1 MNLQEEVN
9 KLEAELKQAI
19 KEKEWDIPK
28 EAPILF
34 FDPELSYELTGY
46 KPINK
51 TKGLDF
57 DPSWFTE
64 ARETY
69 EKTGK
74 YCAYLPGSKKF
85 REFWK
90 EQYKRC
96 KYGMTVNGYTIT
108 GFHYFFLNYY
118 TLPLVTKVQEA
129 GKGRPEGFPSFTVAQ
144 YIWFH
149 YLALCC
155 KLLKNA
161 ALMKARGIGF
171 SEINAAMAAAE
182 FTTIRESNTVI
193 TCHDEGKLRKTLK
206 KAWHALAFLDKNTQG
221 GMSKNK
227 QIKNT
232 DLEKTSGAYIM
243 DHGTKIP
250 TGWQST
256 ILGIVADDPQKIR
269 GDRADF
275 LLYDEAGCHAPGTKI
290 LMANGQI
297 KNVEDIVINDL
308 LMGDDGTPRKVIEL
322 HHGQQPMYKI
332 TLENGDTQIVNE
344 NHILY
349 GKRYIYHKKKYT
361 DFEIKVKDFWNMI
374 KNSPRKQ
381 DGYKIVKSNKVSFKE
396 QEVPLDPY
404 LFGFWLGDGNS
415 DSPRFTSEDPEILE
429 YLSQFALQN
438 NMKISIS
445 NCNNTKNCKHIYLGK
460 GDNKEN
466 IILKALQTLNVINN
480 KHIPDCYLYNSKE
493 VLLQLLAGFIDADGT
508 YNKTKHCVEFTQS
521 EAHTKLMKQ
530 LAFIC
535 RTLGMRIS
543 VDQRISKNRQLGEKC
558 IKGGVIQ
565 HRIRINYGHEQIPTK
580 IKRKQSKDRIDGYKS
595 IKDRNG
601 YTFKLEPYKEC
612 GEYYGFSLDGNQ
624 LFLLEDFTICH
635 NSWPGLETA
644 VTQGEALVEIGGV
657 RFGVMVFGGT
667 GGDKGTNLEGLRKIY
682 YNPLEYNVLP
692 YRHNYTEGGE
702 IVETGFFIPA
712 YQQMYE
718 YLDSRG
724 WCDPEKTKPIL
735 QNKRNAKLNNPKA
748 YLEHCSEYC
757 WTAEEAFAQEGQNK
771 FNKAL
776 IAEQLTRIRAL
787 KIGPRPQAGRLMP
800 VYKNDKCKFKEIENF
815 RWIPD
820 QLSKLQI
827 LEHPIWSDLYREQQN
842 KERQKAESSGKNYE
856 EDTQVYET
864 MQDLYIAGIDGIDIG
879 QAQTSKDTKDPSDFC
894 IVIKKRAFGMQEPII
909 VAMYKDRPQDI
920 NTAYKIAMCICKYY
934 NAKINVE
941 ATRVGLLNWAK
952 KEGLLSYFMRR
963 PRATLADIRSGN
975 TKSYGTPATGAIIEM
990 QTDLVATY
998 VEDYSHNI
1006 WFEEILDELQKY
1018 NPENKRKFDIV
1029 ASLGMVEL
1037 ADQELSAR
1045 VPIKVEKNTD
1055 DKFQD
1060 FGYWRDSKGYLHKGI
1075 IPKKE
1080 KQEIKYAEFREDREA
1095 YDPFAIETSDT
1106 RYHSLFVQEGLYRT
1120 NTYQRPRPY
1129 RV

>member
-9 KLEAELKQAI
+9 KLEAKLKQAI

-182 FTTIRESNTVI
+182 FTIIRESNTVI

-232 DLEKTSGAYIM
+232 DLEKTSGAYRM

-275 LLYDEAGCHAPGTKI
+275 LLYDEAG
-290 LMANGQI
+290 
-297 KNVEDIVINDL
+297 
-308 LMGDDGTPRKVIEL
+308 
-322 HHGQQPMYKI
+322 
-332 TLENGDTQIVNE
+332 
-344 NHILY
+344 
-349 GKRYIYHKKKYT
+349 
-361 DFEIKVKDFWNMI
+361 
-374 KNSPRKQ
+374 
-381 DGYKIVKSNKVSFKE
+381 
-396 QEVPLDPY
+396 
-404 LFGFWLGDGNS
+404 
-415 DSPRFTSEDPEILE
+415 
-429 YLSQFALQN
+429 
-438 NMKISIS
+438 
-445 NCNNTKNCKHIYLGK
+445 
-460 GDNKEN
+460 
-466 IILKALQTLNVINN
+466 
-480 KHIPDCYLYNSKE
+480 
-493 VLLQLLAGFIDADGT
+493 
-508 YNKTKHCVEFTQS
+508 
-521 EAHTKLMKQ
+521 
-530 LAFIC
+530 
-535 RTLGMRIS
+535 
-543 VDQRISKNRQLGEKC
+543 
-558 IKGGVIQ
+558 
-565 HRIRINYGHEQIPTK
+565 
-580 IKRKQSKDRIDGYKS
+580 
-595 IKDRNG
+595 
-601 YTFKLEPYKEC
+601 
-612 GEYYGFSLDGNQ
+612 
-624 LFLLEDFTICH
+624 
-635 NSWPGLETA
+635 SWPGLETA

-692 YRHNYTEGGE
+692 YRHNYTEGEE

-856 EDTQVYET
+856 EDTQVYEI

-952 KEGLLSYFMRR
+952 KEGLLGYFMRR

-998 VEDYSHNI
+998 IEDYSHNI

-1029 ASLGMVEL
+1029 AALGMLEL

-1045 VPIKVEKNTD
+1045 VPVKVEKDTD

>member
-19 KEKEWDIPK
+19 KEKEWDVPK

-57 DPSWFTE
+57 DPNWFTE

-256 ILGIVADDPQKIR
+256 ILGIVADDPQEIR

-275 LLYDEAGCHAPGTKI
+275 LLYDEAG
-290 LMANGQI
+290 
-297 KNVEDIVINDL
+297 
-308 LMGDDGTPRKVIEL
+308 
-322 HHGQQPMYKI
+322 
-332 TLENGDTQIVNE
+332 
-344 NHILY
+344 
-349 GKRYIYHKKKYT
+349 
-361 DFEIKVKDFWNMI
+361 
-374 KNSPRKQ
+374 
-381 DGYKIVKSNKVSFKE
+381 
-396 QEVPLDPY
+396 
-404 LFGFWLGDGNS
+404 
-415 DSPRFTSEDPEILE
+415 
-429 YLSQFALQN
+429 
-438 NMKISIS
+438 
-445 NCNNTKNCKHIYLGK
+445 
-460 GDNKEN
+460 
-466 IILKALQTLNVINN
+466 
-480 KHIPDCYLYNSKE
+480 
-493 VLLQLLAGFIDADGT
+493 
-508 YNKTKHCVEFTQS
+508 
-521 EAHTKLMKQ
+521 
-530 LAFIC
+530 
-535 RTLGMRIS
+535 
-543 VDQRISKNRQLGEKC
+543 
-558 IKGGVIQ
+558 
-565 HRIRINYGHEQIPTK
+565 
-580 IKRKQSKDRIDGYKS
+580 
-595 IKDRNG
+595 
-601 YTFKLEPYKEC
+601 
-612 GEYYGFSLDGNQ
+612 
-624 LFLLEDFTICH
+624 
-635 NSWPGLETA
+635 SWPGLETA

-692 YRHNYTEGGE
+692 YRHNYTEGEE

-856 EDTQVYET
+856 EDTQIYET

-879 QAQTSKDTKDPSDFC
+879 KAQTSKDTKDPSDFC

-1045 VPIKVEKNTD
+1045 VPVKVEKDTD
-1055 DKFQD
+1055 NKFQD
-1060 FGYWRDSKGYLHKGI
+1060 FGYWRDSKGYLHRGI

>member
-57 DPSWFTE
+57 DSSWFTE

-182 FTTIRESNTVI
+182 FTVIRESNTVI

-275 LLYDEAGCHAPGTKI
+275 LLYDEAG
-290 LMANGQI
+290 
-297 KNVEDIVINDL
+297 
-308 LMGDDGTPRKVIEL
+308 
-322 HHGQQPMYKI
+322 
-332 TLENGDTQIVNE
+332 
-344 NHILY
+344 
-349 GKRYIYHKKKYT
+349 
-361 DFEIKVKDFWNMI
+361 
-374 KNSPRKQ
+374 
-381 DGYKIVKSNKVSFKE
+381 
-396 QEVPLDPY
+396 
-404 LFGFWLGDGNS
+404 
-415 DSPRFTSEDPEILE
+415 
-429 YLSQFALQN
+429 
-438 NMKISIS
+438 
-445 NCNNTKNCKHIYLGK
+445 
-460 GDNKEN
+460 
-466 IILKALQTLNVINN
+466 
-480 KHIPDCYLYNSKE
+480 
-493 VLLQLLAGFIDADGT
+493 
-508 YNKTKHCVEFTQS
+508 
-521 EAHTKLMKQ
+521 
-530 LAFIC
+530 
-535 RTLGMRIS
+535 
-543 VDQRISKNRQLGEKC
+543 
-558 IKGGVIQ
+558 
-565 HRIRINYGHEQIPTK
+565 
-580 IKRKQSKDRIDGYKS
+580 
-595 IKDRNG
+595 
-601 YTFKLEPYKEC
+601 
-612 GEYYGFSLDGNQ
+612 
-624 LFLLEDFTICH
+624 
-635 NSWPGLETA
+635 SWPGLETA

-682 YNPLEYNVLP
+682 YNPLEQNVLP
-692 YRHNYTEGGE
+692 YRHHYTEGE
-702 IVETGFFIPA
+702 EVVETGFFIPA

-748 YLEHCSEYC
+748 YLEHCAEYC

-800 VYKNDKCKFKEIENF
+800 IYKNDKCKFKEIENF

-1045 VPIKVEKNTD
+1045 VPIKVEKDTD

>member
-19 KEKEWDIPK
+19 KEKEWDVPK
-28 EAPILF
+28 EAPILC

-46 KPINK
+46 KPIDG
-51 TKGLDF
+51 TRGLDF
-57 DPSWFTE
+57 NPNWFTE

-182 FTTIRESNTVI
+182 FTVIRESNTVI

-275 LLYDEAGCHAPGTKI
+275 LLYDEAG
-290 LMANGQI
+290 
-297 KNVEDIVINDL
+297 
-308 LMGDDGTPRKVIEL
+308 
-322 HHGQQPMYKI
+322 
-332 TLENGDTQIVNE
+332 
-344 NHILY
+344 
-349 GKRYIYHKKKYT
+349 
-361 DFEIKVKDFWNMI
+361 
-374 KNSPRKQ
+374 
-381 DGYKIVKSNKVSFKE
+381 
-396 QEVPLDPY
+396 
-404 LFGFWLGDGNS
+404 
-415 DSPRFTSEDPEILE
+415 
-429 YLSQFALQN
+429 
-438 NMKISIS
+438 
-445 NCNNTKNCKHIYLGK
+445 
-460 GDNKEN
+460 
-466 IILKALQTLNVINN
+466 
-480 KHIPDCYLYNSKE
+480 
-493 VLLQLLAGFIDADGT
+493 
-508 YNKTKHCVEFTQS
+508 
-521 EAHTKLMKQ
+521 
-530 LAFIC
+530 
-535 RTLGMRIS
+535 
-543 VDQRISKNRQLGEKC
+543 
-558 IKGGVIQ
+558 
-565 HRIRINYGHEQIPTK
+565 
-580 IKRKQSKDRIDGYKS
+580 
-595 IKDRNG
+595 
-601 YTFKLEPYKEC
+601 
-612 GEYYGFSLDGNQ
+612 
-624 LFLLEDFTICH
+624 
-635 NSWPGLETA
+635 SWPGLETA

-682 YNPLEYNVLP
+682 YNPLEQNVLP
-692 YRHNYTEGGE
+692 YRHHYTEGGE
-702 IVETGFFIPA
+702 VVETGFFIPA

-735 QNKRNAKLNNPKA
+735 QSKRNAKLNNPKA
-748 YLEHCSEYC
+748 YLEHCAEYC

-800 VYKNDKCKFKEIENF
+800 IYKNDKCKFKEIENF

-842 KERQKAESSGKNYE
+842 KERQKAEAAGKNYE

-894 IVIKKRAFGMQEPII
+894 IVIKKRAFGMQEPTI

-941 ATRVGLLNWAK
+941 ATRIGLLNWAK

-1029 ASLGMVEL
+1029 AALGMLEL

-1045 VPIKVEKNTD
+1045 VPVKVEKDTD

-1060 FGYWRDSKGYLHKGI
+1060 FGYWRDSKGYLHRGI

>member
-144 YIWFH
+144 YMWFH

-171 SEINAAMAAAE
+171 SEINAAMAAAQ
-182 FTTIRESNTVI
+182 FTIIRESNTVI

-275 LLYDEAGCHAPGTKI
+275 LLYDEAG
-290 LMANGQI
+290 
-297 KNVEDIVINDL
+297 
-308 LMGDDGTPRKVIEL
+308 
-322 HHGQQPMYKI
+322 
-332 TLENGDTQIVNE
+332 
-344 NHILY
+344 
-349 GKRYIYHKKKYT
+349 
-361 DFEIKVKDFWNMI
+361 
-374 KNSPRKQ
+374 
-381 DGYKIVKSNKVSFKE
+381 
-396 QEVPLDPY
+396 
-404 LFGFWLGDGNS
+404 
-415 DSPRFTSEDPEILE
+415 
-429 YLSQFALQN
+429 
-438 NMKISIS
+438 
-445 NCNNTKNCKHIYLGK
+445 
-460 GDNKEN
+460 
-466 IILKALQTLNVINN
+466 
-480 KHIPDCYLYNSKE
+480 
-493 VLLQLLAGFIDADGT
+493 
-508 YNKTKHCVEFTQS
+508 
-521 EAHTKLMKQ
+521 
-530 LAFIC
+530 
-535 RTLGMRIS
+535 
-543 VDQRISKNRQLGEKC
+543 
-558 IKGGVIQ
+558 
-565 HRIRINYGHEQIPTK
+565 
-580 IKRKQSKDRIDGYKS
+580 
-595 IKDRNG
+595 
-601 YTFKLEPYKEC
+601 
-612 GEYYGFSLDGNQ
+612 
-624 LFLLEDFTICH
+624 
-635 NSWPGLETA
+635 SWPGLETA

-842 KERQKAESSGKNYE
+842 KERQKAEAAGKNYE

-1045 VPIKVEKNTD
+1045 VPVKVEKDTD
-1055 DKFQD
+1055 NKFQD
-1060 FGYWRDSKGYLHKGI
+1060 FGYWRDSKGYLHRGI

>member
-19 KEKEWDIPK
+19 KEKEWDVPK
-28 EAPILF
+28 EAPILC

-46 KPINK
+46 KPIDG
-51 TKGLDF
+51 TRGLDF
-57 DPSWFTE
+57 NPNWFTE

-182 FTTIRESNTVI
+182 FTVIRESNTVI

-275 LLYDEAGCHAPGTKI
+275 LLYDEAG
-290 LMANGQI
+290 
-297 KNVEDIVINDL
+297 
-308 LMGDDGTPRKVIEL
+308 
-322 HHGQQPMYKI
+322 
-332 TLENGDTQIVNE
+332 
-344 NHILY
+344 
-349 GKRYIYHKKKYT
+349 
-361 DFEIKVKDFWNMI
+361 
-374 KNSPRKQ
+374 
-381 DGYKIVKSNKVSFKE
+381 
-396 QEVPLDPY
+396 
-404 LFGFWLGDGNS
+404 
-415 DSPRFTSEDPEILE
+415 
-429 YLSQFALQN
+429 
-438 NMKISIS
+438 
-445 NCNNTKNCKHIYLGK
+445 
-460 GDNKEN
+460 
-466 IILKALQTLNVINN
+466 
-480 KHIPDCYLYNSKE
+480 
-493 VLLQLLAGFIDADGT
+493 
-508 YNKTKHCVEFTQS
+508 
-521 EAHTKLMKQ
+521 
-530 LAFIC
+530 
-535 RTLGMRIS
+535 
-543 VDQRISKNRQLGEKC
+543 
-558 IKGGVIQ
+558 
-565 HRIRINYGHEQIPTK
+565 
-580 IKRKQSKDRIDGYKS
+580 
-595 IKDRNG
+595 
-601 YTFKLEPYKEC
+601 
-612 GEYYGFSLDGNQ
+612 
-624 LFLLEDFTICH
+624 
-635 NSWPGLETA
+635 SWPGLETA

-682 YNPLEYNVLP
+682 YNPLEQNVLP
-692 YRHNYTEGGE
+692 YRHHYTEGE
-702 IVETGFFIPA
+702 EVVETGFFIPA

-735 QNKRNAKLNNPKA
+735 QSKRNAKLNNPKA
-748 YLEHCSEYC
+748 YLEHCAEYC

-800 VYKNDKCKFKEIENF
+800 IYKNDKCKFKEIENF

-842 KERQKAESSGKNYE
+842 KERQKAEAAGKNYE

-894 IVIKKRAFGMQEPII
+894 IVIKKRAFGMQEPTI

-941 ATRVGLLNWAK
+941 ATRIGLLNWAK

-1045 VPIKVEKNTD
+1045 VPVKVEKDTD

-1060 FGYWRDSKGYLHKGI
+1060 FGYWRDSKGYLHRGI

-1120 NTYQRPRPY
+1120 NTYQRPRPD

>member
-19 KEKEWDIPK
+19 KEKEWDVPK
-28 EAPILF
+28 EAPILC

-46 KPINK
+46 KPIDG
-51 TKGLDF
+51 TRGLDF
-57 DPSWFTE
+57 NPNWFTE

-182 FTTIRESNTVI
+182 FTIIRESNTVI

-275 LLYDEAGCHAPGTKI
+275 LLYDEAG
-290 LMANGQI
+290 
-297 KNVEDIVINDL
+297 
-308 LMGDDGTPRKVIEL
+308 
-322 HHGQQPMYKI
+322 
-332 TLENGDTQIVNE
+332 
-344 NHILY
+344 
-349 GKRYIYHKKKYT
+349 
-361 DFEIKVKDFWNMI
+361 
-374 KNSPRKQ
+374 
-381 DGYKIVKSNKVSFKE
+381 
-396 QEVPLDPY
+396 
-404 LFGFWLGDGNS
+404 
-415 DSPRFTSEDPEILE
+415 
-429 YLSQFALQN
+429 
-438 NMKISIS
+438 
-445 NCNNTKNCKHIYLGK
+445 
-460 GDNKEN
+460 
-466 IILKALQTLNVINN
+466 
-480 KHIPDCYLYNSKE
+480 
-493 VLLQLLAGFIDADGT
+493 
-508 YNKTKHCVEFTQS
+508 
-521 EAHTKLMKQ
+521 
-530 LAFIC
+530 
-535 RTLGMRIS
+535 
-543 VDQRISKNRQLGEKC
+543 
-558 IKGGVIQ
+558 
-565 HRIRINYGHEQIPTK
+565 
-580 IKRKQSKDRIDGYKS
+580 
-595 IKDRNG
+595 
-601 YTFKLEPYKEC
+601 
-612 GEYYGFSLDGNQ
+612 
-624 LFLLEDFTICH
+624 
-635 NSWPGLETA
+635 SWPGLETA

-682 YNPLEYNVLP
+682 YNPLEQNVLP
-692 YRHNYTEGGE
+692 YRHHYTEGGE
-702 IVETGFFIPA
+702 VVETGFFIPA

-748 YLEHCSEYC
+748 YLEHCAEYC

-800 VYKNDKCKFKEIENF
+800 IYKNDKCKFKEIENF

-842 KERQKAESSGKNYE
+842 KERQKAEAAGKNYE

-894 IVIKKRAFGMQEPII
+894 IVIKKRAFGMQEPTI

-941 ATRVGLLNWAK
+941 ATRIGLLNWAK

-1045 VPIKVEKNTD
+1045 VPVKVEKDTD

-1060 FGYWRDSKGYLHKGI
+1060 FGYWRDSKGYLHRGI

-1120 NTYQRPRPY
+1120 NTYQRPRPD

>member
-19 KEKEWDIPK
+19 KEKEWDVPK
-28 EAPILF
+28 EAPILC

-46 KPINK
+46 KPIDG
-51 TKGLDF
+51 TRGLDF
-57 DPSWFTE
+57 NPNWFTE

-96 KYGMTVNGYTIT
+96 KYGMTVNGYTVT

-182 FTTIRESNTVI
+182 FTIIRESNTVI

-275 LLYDEAGCHAPGTKI
+275 LLYDEAG
-290 LMANGQI
+290 
-297 KNVEDIVINDL
+297 
-308 LMGDDGTPRKVIEL
+308 
-322 HHGQQPMYKI
+322 
-332 TLENGDTQIVNE
+332 
-344 NHILY
+344 
-349 GKRYIYHKKKYT
+349 
-361 DFEIKVKDFWNMI
+361 
-374 KNSPRKQ
+374 
-381 DGYKIVKSNKVSFKE
+381 
-396 QEVPLDPY
+396 
-404 LFGFWLGDGNS
+404 
-415 DSPRFTSEDPEILE
+415 
-429 YLSQFALQN
+429 
-438 NMKISIS
+438 
-445 NCNNTKNCKHIYLGK
+445 
-460 GDNKEN
+460 
-466 IILKALQTLNVINN
+466 
-480 KHIPDCYLYNSKE
+480 
-493 VLLQLLAGFIDADGT
+493 
-508 YNKTKHCVEFTQS
+508 
-521 EAHTKLMKQ
+521 
-530 LAFIC
+530 
-535 RTLGMRIS
+535 
-543 VDQRISKNRQLGEKC
+543 
-558 IKGGVIQ
+558 
-565 HRIRINYGHEQIPTK
+565 
-580 IKRKQSKDRIDGYKS
+580 
-595 IKDRNG
+595 
-601 YTFKLEPYKEC
+601 
-612 GEYYGFSLDGNQ
+612 
-624 LFLLEDFTICH
+624 
-635 NSWPGLETA
+635 SWPGLETA

-667 GGDKGTNLEGLRKIY
+667 GGDSGPALEGLRKIY
-682 YNPLEYNVLP
+682 YNPLEQNVLP
-692 YRHNYTEGGE
+692 YRHRYTEGGE
-702 IVETGFFIPA
+702 VVETGFFIPA

-748 YLEHCSEYC
+748 YLEHCAEYC

-800 VYKNDKCKFKEIENF
+800 VYKNDKCKLKEIENF

-842 KERQKAESSGKNYE
+842 KEREKAEAAGKKYE

-864 MQDLYIAGIDGIDIG
+864 MHDLYIAGIDGVDIG
-879 QAQTSKDTKDPSDFC
+879 AAQTSKETKDPSDFC
-894 IVIKKRAFGMQEPII
+894 IVIKKRAFGLQEPII
-909 VAMYKDRPQDI
+909 VALYKDRPQDV
-920 NTAYKIAMCICKYY
+920 NTAYKIAMCLCKYY

-952 KEGLLSYFMRR
+952 REGLLNYFMRR

-1029 ASLGMVEL
+1029 ASLGRRMPHYVVIHK
-1037 ADQELSAR
+1037 R
-1045 VPIKVEKNTD
+1045 
-1055 DKFQD
+1055 KFRKI
-1060 FGYWRDSKGYLHKGI
+1060 GEY
-1075 IPKKE
+1075 
-1080 KQEIKYAEFREDREA
+1080 
-1095 YDPFAIETSDT
+1095 
-1106 RYHSLFVQEGLYRT
+1106 
-1120 NTYQRPRPY
+1120 
-1129 RV
+1129 

>member
-19 KEKEWDIPK
+19 KEKEWDVPK
-28 EAPILF
+28 EAPILC

-46 KPINK
+46 KPIDG
-51 TKGLDF
+51 TRGLDF
-57 DPSWFTE
+57 NPNWFTE

-275 LLYDEAGCHAPGTKI
+275 LLYDEAG
-290 LMANGQI
+290 
-297 KNVEDIVINDL
+297 
-308 LMGDDGTPRKVIEL
+308 
-322 HHGQQPMYKI
+322 
-332 TLENGDTQIVNE
+332 
-344 NHILY
+344 
-349 GKRYIYHKKKYT
+349 
-361 DFEIKVKDFWNMI
+361 
-374 KNSPRKQ
+374 
-381 DGYKIVKSNKVSFKE
+381 
-396 QEVPLDPY
+396 
-404 LFGFWLGDGNS
+404 
-415 DSPRFTSEDPEILE
+415 
-429 YLSQFALQN
+429 
-438 NMKISIS
+438 
-445 NCNNTKNCKHIYLGK
+445 
-460 GDNKEN
+460 
-466 IILKALQTLNVINN
+466 
-480 KHIPDCYLYNSKE
+480 
-493 VLLQLLAGFIDADGT
+493 
-508 YNKTKHCVEFTQS
+508 
-521 EAHTKLMKQ
+521 
-530 LAFIC
+530 
-535 RTLGMRIS
+535 
-543 VDQRISKNRQLGEKC
+543 
-558 IKGGVIQ
+558 
-565 HRIRINYGHEQIPTK
+565 
-580 IKRKQSKDRIDGYKS
+580 
-595 IKDRNG
+595 
-601 YTFKLEPYKEC
+601 
-612 GEYYGFSLDGNQ
+612 
-624 LFLLEDFTICH
+624 
-635 NSWPGLETA
+635 SWPGLETA

-682 YNPLEYNVLP
+682 YNPLEQNVLP
-692 YRHNYTEGGE
+692 YRHHYTEGGE

-748 YLEHCSEYC
+748 YLEHCAEYC

-800 VYKNDKCKFKEIENF
+800 IYKNDKCKFKEIENF

-842 KERQKAESSGKNYE
+842 KERQKAEAAGKNYE

-894 IVIKKRAFGMQEPII
+894 IVIKKRAFGMQEPTI

-941 ATRVGLLNWAK
+941 ATRIGLLNWAK

-1029 ASLGMVEL
+1029 AALGMLEL

-1045 VPIKVEKNTD
+1045 VPVKVEKDTD

-1060 FGYWRDSKGYLHKGI
+1060 FGYWRDSKGYLHRGI

-1120 NTYQRPRPY
+1120 NTYQRPRPD

>member
-182 FTTIRESNTVI
+182 FTIIRESNTVI

-232 DLEKTSGAYIM
+232 DLEKTSGAYRM

-275 LLYDEAGCHAPGTKI
+275 LLYDEAG
-290 LMANGQI
+290 
-297 KNVEDIVINDL
+297 
-308 LMGDDGTPRKVIEL
+308 
-322 HHGQQPMYKI
+322 
-332 TLENGDTQIVNE
+332 
-344 NHILY
+344 
-349 GKRYIYHKKKYT
+349 
-361 DFEIKVKDFWNMI
+361 
-374 KNSPRKQ
+374 
-381 DGYKIVKSNKVSFKE
+381 
-396 QEVPLDPY
+396 
-404 LFGFWLGDGNS
+404 
-415 DSPRFTSEDPEILE
+415 
-429 YLSQFALQN
+429 
-438 NMKISIS
+438 
-445 NCNNTKNCKHIYLGK
+445 
-460 GDNKEN
+460 
-466 IILKALQTLNVINN
+466 
-480 KHIPDCYLYNSKE
+480 
-493 VLLQLLAGFIDADGT
+493 
-508 YNKTKHCVEFTQS
+508 
-521 EAHTKLMKQ
+521 
-530 LAFIC
+530 
-535 RTLGMRIS
+535 
-543 VDQRISKNRQLGEKC
+543 
-558 IKGGVIQ
+558 
-565 HRIRINYGHEQIPTK
+565 
-580 IKRKQSKDRIDGYKS
+580 
-595 IKDRNG
+595 
-601 YTFKLEPYKEC
+601 
-612 GEYYGFSLDGNQ
+612 
-624 LFLLEDFTICH
+624 
-635 NSWPGLETA
+635 SWPGLETA

-692 YRHNYTEGGE
+692 YRHNYTEGEE

-1029 ASLGMVEL
+1029 ASLGRSMPHYVVIHK
-1037 ADQELSAR
+1037 R
-1045 VPIKVEKNTD
+1045 
-1055 DKFQD
+1055 KFRKI
-1060 FGYWRDSKGYLHKGI
+1060 GEH
-1075 IPKKE
+1075 
-1080 KQEIKYAEFREDREA
+1080 
-1095 YDPFAIETSDT
+1095 
-1106 RYHSLFVQEGLYRT
+1106 
-1120 NTYQRPRPY
+1120 
-1129 RV
+1129 

>member
-1 MNLQEEVN
+1 
-9 KLEAELKQAI
+9 
-19 KEKEWDIPK
+19 
-28 EAPILF
+28 
-34 FDPELSYELTGY
+34 
-46 KPINK
+46 
-51 TKGLDF
+51 
-57 DPSWFTE
+57 
-64 ARETY
+64 
-69 EKTGK
+69 
-74 YCAYLPGSKKF
+74 
-85 REFWK
+85 
-90 EQYKRC
+90 
-96 KYGMTVNGYTIT
+96 
-108 GFHYFFLNYY
+108 
-118 TLPLVTKVQEA
+118 
-129 GKGRPEGFPSFTVAQ
+129 
-144 YIWFH
+144 
-149 YLALCC
+149 
-155 KLLKNA
+155 
-161 ALMKARGIGF
+161 
-171 SEINAAMAAAE
+171 
-182 FTTIRESNTVI
+182 
-193 TCHDEGKLRKTLK
+193 
-206 KAWHALAFLDKNTQG
+206 
-221 GMSKNK
+221 
-227 QIKNT
+227 
-232 DLEKTSGAYIM
+232 
-243 DHGTKIP
+243 
-250 TGWQST
+250 
-256 ILGIVADDPQKIR
+256 
-269 GDRADF
+269 
-275 LLYDEAGCHAPGTKI
+275 
-290 LMANGQI
+290 
-297 KNVEDIVINDL
+297 
-308 LMGDDGTPRKVIEL
+308 
-322 HHGQQPMYKI
+322 
-332 TLENGDTQIVNE
+332 
-344 NHILY
+344 
-349 GKRYIYHKKKYT
+349 
-361 DFEIKVKDFWNMI
+361 
-374 KNSPRKQ
+374 
-381 DGYKIVKSNKVSFKE
+381 
-396 QEVPLDPY
+396 
-404 LFGFWLGDGNS
+404 
-415 DSPRFTSEDPEILE
+415 
-429 YLSQFALQN
+429 
-438 NMKISIS
+438 
-445 NCNNTKNCKHIYLGK
+445 
-460 GDNKEN
+460 
-466 IILKALQTLNVINN
+466 
-480 KHIPDCYLYNSKE
+480 
-493 VLLQLLAGFIDADGT
+493 
-508 YNKTKHCVEFTQS
+508 
-521 EAHTKLMKQ
+521 
-530 LAFIC
+530 
-535 RTLGMRIS
+535 
-543 VDQRISKNRQLGEKC
+543 
-558 IKGGVIQ
+558 
-565 HRIRINYGHEQIPTK
+565 
-580 IKRKQSKDRIDGYKS
+580 
-595 IKDRNG
+595 
-601 YTFKLEPYKEC
+601 
-612 GEYYGFSLDGNQ
+612 
-624 LFLLEDFTICH
+624 
-635 NSWPGLETA
+635 
-644 VTQGEALVEIGGV
+644 
-657 RFGVMVFGGT
+657 
-667 GGDKGTNLEGLRKIY
+667 
-682 YNPLEYNVLP
+682 
-692 YRHNYTEGGE
+692 
-702 IVETGFFIPA
+702 
-712 YQQMYE
+712 MYE

-1045 VPIKVEKNTD
+1045 VPVKVEKDTD

>member
-19 KEKEWDIPK
+19 KEKEWDVPK
-28 EAPILF
+28 EAPILC

-46 KPINK
+46 KPIDG
-51 TKGLDF
+51 TRGLDF
-57 DPSWFTE
+57 NPNWFTE

-182 FTTIRESNTVI
+182 FTIIRESNTVI

-275 LLYDEAGCHAPGTKI
+275 LLYDEAG
-290 LMANGQI
+290 
-297 KNVEDIVINDL
+297 
-308 LMGDDGTPRKVIEL
+308 
-322 HHGQQPMYKI
+322 
-332 TLENGDTQIVNE
+332 
-344 NHILY
+344 
-349 GKRYIYHKKKYT
+349 
-361 DFEIKVKDFWNMI
+361 
-374 KNSPRKQ
+374 
-381 DGYKIVKSNKVSFKE
+381 
-396 QEVPLDPY
+396 
-404 LFGFWLGDGNS
+404 
-415 DSPRFTSEDPEILE
+415 
-429 YLSQFALQN
+429 
-438 NMKISIS
+438 
-445 NCNNTKNCKHIYLGK
+445 
-460 GDNKEN
+460 
-466 IILKALQTLNVINN
+466 
-480 KHIPDCYLYNSKE
+480 
-493 VLLQLLAGFIDADGT
+493 
-508 YNKTKHCVEFTQS
+508 
-521 EAHTKLMKQ
+521 
-530 LAFIC
+530 
-535 RTLGMRIS
+535 
-543 VDQRISKNRQLGEKC
+543 
-558 IKGGVIQ
+558 
-565 HRIRINYGHEQIPTK
+565 
-580 IKRKQSKDRIDGYKS
+580 
-595 IKDRNG
+595 
-601 YTFKLEPYKEC
+601 
-612 GEYYGFSLDGNQ
+612 
-624 LFLLEDFTICH
+624 
-635 NSWPGLETA
+635 SWPGLETA

-682 YNPLEYNVLP
+682 YNPLEQNVLP
-692 YRHNYTEGGE
+692 YRHHYTEGGE
-702 IVETGFFIPA
+702 VVETGFFIPA

-748 YLEHCSEYC
+748 YLEHCAEYC

-800 VYKNDKCKFKEIENF
+800 IYKNDKCKFKEIENF

-842 KERQKAESSGKNYE
+842 KERQKAEAAGKNYE

-941 ATRVGLLNWAK
+941 ATRIGLLNWAK

-1045 VPIKVEKNTD
+1045 VPVKVEKDTD

-1060 FGYWRDSKGYLHKGI
+1060 FGYWRDSKGYLHRGI

-1120 NTYQRPRPY
+1120 NTYQRPRPD

>member
-34 FDPELSYELTGY
+34 FDPGLSYELTGY

-275 LLYDEAGCHAPGTKI
+275 LLYDEAG
-290 LMANGQI
+290 
-297 KNVEDIVINDL
+297 
-308 LMGDDGTPRKVIEL
+308 
-322 HHGQQPMYKI
+322 
-332 TLENGDTQIVNE
+332 
-344 NHILY
+344 
-349 GKRYIYHKKKYT
+349 
-361 DFEIKVKDFWNMI
+361 
-374 KNSPRKQ
+374 
-381 DGYKIVKSNKVSFKE
+381 
-396 QEVPLDPY
+396 
-404 LFGFWLGDGNS
+404 
-415 DSPRFTSEDPEILE
+415 
-429 YLSQFALQN
+429 
-438 NMKISIS
+438 
-445 NCNNTKNCKHIYLGK
+445 
-460 GDNKEN
+460 
-466 IILKALQTLNVINN
+466 
-480 KHIPDCYLYNSKE
+480 
-493 VLLQLLAGFIDADGT
+493 
-508 YNKTKHCVEFTQS
+508 
-521 EAHTKLMKQ
+521 
-530 LAFIC
+530 
-535 RTLGMRIS
+535 
-543 VDQRISKNRQLGEKC
+543 
-558 IKGGVIQ
+558 
-565 HRIRINYGHEQIPTK
+565 
-580 IKRKQSKDRIDGYKS
+580 
-595 IKDRNG
+595 
-601 YTFKLEPYKEC
+601 
-612 GEYYGFSLDGNQ
+612 
-624 LFLLEDFTICH
+624 
-635 NSWPGLETA
+635 SWPGLETA

-842 KERQKAESSGKNYE
+842 KERQKAEAAGKNYE

-1029 ASLGMVEL
+1029 AALGMLEL

-1045 VPIKVEKNTD
+1045 VPVKVEKDTD

>member
-19 KEKEWDIPK
+19 KEKEWDVPK
-28 EAPILF
+28 EAPILC

-46 KPINK
+46 KPIDG
-51 TKGLDF
+51 TRGLDF
-57 DPSWFTE
+57 NPNWFTE
-64 ARETY
+64 SRETY

-182 FTTIRESNTVI
+182 FTIIRESNTVI

-275 LLYDEAGCHAPGTKI
+275 LLYDEAG
-290 LMANGQI
+290 
-297 KNVEDIVINDL
+297 
-308 LMGDDGTPRKVIEL
+308 
-322 HHGQQPMYKI
+322 
-332 TLENGDTQIVNE
+332 
-344 NHILY
+344 
-349 GKRYIYHKKKYT
+349 
-361 DFEIKVKDFWNMI
+361 
-374 KNSPRKQ
+374 
-381 DGYKIVKSNKVSFKE
+381 
-396 QEVPLDPY
+396 
-404 LFGFWLGDGNS
+404 
-415 DSPRFTSEDPEILE
+415 
-429 YLSQFALQN
+429 
-438 NMKISIS
+438 
-445 NCNNTKNCKHIYLGK
+445 
-460 GDNKEN
+460 
-466 IILKALQTLNVINN
+466 
-480 KHIPDCYLYNSKE
+480 
-493 VLLQLLAGFIDADGT
+493 
-508 YNKTKHCVEFTQS
+508 
-521 EAHTKLMKQ
+521 
-530 LAFIC
+530 
-535 RTLGMRIS
+535 
-543 VDQRISKNRQLGEKC
+543 
-558 IKGGVIQ
+558 
-565 HRIRINYGHEQIPTK
+565 
-580 IKRKQSKDRIDGYKS
+580 
-595 IKDRNG
+595 
-601 YTFKLEPYKEC
+601 
-612 GEYYGFSLDGNQ
+612 
-624 LFLLEDFTICH
+624 
-635 NSWPGLETA
+635 SWPGLETA

-682 YNPLEYNVLP
+682 YNPLEQNVLP
-692 YRHNYTEGGE
+692 YRHHYTEGGE
-702 IVETGFFIPA
+702 VVETGFFIPA

-748 YLEHCSEYC
+748 YLEHCAEYC

-800 VYKNDKCKFKEIENF
+800 IYKNDKCKFKEIENF

-842 KERQKAESSGKNYE
+842 KERQKAEAAGKNYE
-856 EDTQVYET
+856 EDTQVYEI

-894 IVIKKRAFGMQEPII
+894 IVIKKRAFGMQEPTI

-941 ATRVGLLNWAK
+941 ATRIGLLNWAK

-1029 ASLGMVEL
+1029 AALGMLEL

-1045 VPIKVEKNTD
+1045 VPVKVEKDTD

-1060 FGYWRDSKGYLHKGI
+1060 FGYWRDSKGYLHRGI

-1120 NTYQRPRPY
+1120 NTYQRPRPD

>member
-19 KEKEWDIPK
+19 KEKEWDVPK
-28 EAPILF
+28 EAPILC

-46 KPINK
+46 KPIDG
-51 TKGLDF
+51 TRGLDF
-57 DPSWFTE
+57 NPNWFTE

-182 FTTIRESNTVI
+182 FTVIRESNTVI

-275 LLYDEAGCHAPGTKI
+275 LLYDEAG
-290 LMANGQI
+290 
-297 KNVEDIVINDL
+297 
-308 LMGDDGTPRKVIEL
+308 
-322 HHGQQPMYKI
+322 
-332 TLENGDTQIVNE
+332 
-344 NHILY
+344 
-349 GKRYIYHKKKYT
+349 
-361 DFEIKVKDFWNMI
+361 
-374 KNSPRKQ
+374 
-381 DGYKIVKSNKVSFKE
+381 
-396 QEVPLDPY
+396 
-404 LFGFWLGDGNS
+404 
-415 DSPRFTSEDPEILE
+415 
-429 YLSQFALQN
+429 
-438 NMKISIS
+438 
-445 NCNNTKNCKHIYLGK
+445 
-460 GDNKEN
+460 
-466 IILKALQTLNVINN
+466 
-480 KHIPDCYLYNSKE
+480 
-493 VLLQLLAGFIDADGT
+493 
-508 YNKTKHCVEFTQS
+508 
-521 EAHTKLMKQ
+521 
-530 LAFIC
+530 
-535 RTLGMRIS
+535 
-543 VDQRISKNRQLGEKC
+543 
-558 IKGGVIQ
+558 
-565 HRIRINYGHEQIPTK
+565 
-580 IKRKQSKDRIDGYKS
+580 
-595 IKDRNG
+595 
-601 YTFKLEPYKEC
+601 
-612 GEYYGFSLDGNQ
+612 
-624 LFLLEDFTICH
+624 
-635 NSWPGLETA
+635 SWPGLETA

-682 YNPLEYNVLP
+682 YNPLEQNVLP
-692 YRHNYTEGGE
+692 YRHHYTEGE
-702 IVETGFFIPA
+702 EVVETGFFIPA

-735 QNKRNAKLNNPKA
+735 QSKRNAKLNNPKA
-748 YLEHCSEYC
+748 YLEHCAEYC

-800 VYKNDKCKFKEIENF
+800 IYKNDKCKFKEIENF

-842 KERQKAESSGKNYE
+842 NVRQKAEAAGKNYE

-894 IVIKKRAFGMQEPII
+894 IVIKKRAFGMQEPTI

-1045 VPIKVEKNTD
+1045 VPVKVEKATD

-1060 FGYWRDSKGYLHKGI
+1060 FGYWRDSKGYLHRGI

-1120 NTYQRPRPY
+1120 NTYQRPRPD

>member
-19 KEKEWDIPK
+19 KEKEWDVPK
-28 EAPILF
+28 EAPILC

-46 KPINK
+46 KPIDG
-51 TKGLDF
+51 TRGLDF
-57 DPSWFTE
+57 NPNWFTE

-182 FTTIRESNTVI
+182 FTVIRESNTVI

-275 LLYDEAGCHAPGTKI
+275 LLYDEAG
-290 LMANGQI
+290 
-297 KNVEDIVINDL
+297 
-308 LMGDDGTPRKVIEL
+308 
-322 HHGQQPMYKI
+322 
-332 TLENGDTQIVNE
+332 
-344 NHILY
+344 
-349 GKRYIYHKKKYT
+349 
-361 DFEIKVKDFWNMI
+361 
-374 KNSPRKQ
+374 
-381 DGYKIVKSNKVSFKE
+381 
-396 QEVPLDPY
+396 
-404 LFGFWLGDGNS
+404 
-415 DSPRFTSEDPEILE
+415 
-429 YLSQFALQN
+429 
-438 NMKISIS
+438 
-445 NCNNTKNCKHIYLGK
+445 
-460 GDNKEN
+460 
-466 IILKALQTLNVINN
+466 
-480 KHIPDCYLYNSKE
+480 
-493 VLLQLLAGFIDADGT
+493 
-508 YNKTKHCVEFTQS
+508 
-521 EAHTKLMKQ
+521 
-530 LAFIC
+530 
-535 RTLGMRIS
+535 
-543 VDQRISKNRQLGEKC
+543 
-558 IKGGVIQ
+558 
-565 HRIRINYGHEQIPTK
+565 
-580 IKRKQSKDRIDGYKS
+580 
-595 IKDRNG
+595 
-601 YTFKLEPYKEC
+601 
-612 GEYYGFSLDGNQ
+612 
-624 LFLLEDFTICH
+624 
-635 NSWPGLETA
+635 SWPGLETA

-682 YNPLEYNVLP
+682 YNPLEQNVLP
-692 YRHNYTEGGE
+692 YRHHYTEGGE

-748 YLEHCSEYC
+748 YLEHCAEYC

-800 VYKNDKCKFKEIENF
+800 IYKNDKCKFKEIENF

-842 KERQKAESSGKNYE
+842 KERQKAEAAGKNYE

-894 IVIKKRAFGMQEPII
+894 IVIKKRAFGMQEPTI

-941 ATRVGLLNWAK
+941 ATRIGLLNWAK

-1029 ASLGMVEL
+1029 AALGMLEL

-1045 VPIKVEKNTD
+1045 VPVKVEKDTD

-1060 FGYWRDSKGYLHKGI
+1060 FGYWRDSKGYLHRGI

-1120 NTYQRPRPY
+1120 NTYQRPRPD

>member
-1 MNLQEEVN
+1 MNLEEEIA
-9 KLEAELKQAI
+9 KLEADLNQAI
-19 KEKEWDIPK
+19 KNKEWDVPLG
-28 EAPILF
+28 APIEY

-46 KPINK
+46 KPIDK
-51 TKGLDF
+51 THGLDF
-57 DPSWFTE
+57 NPNWFTE

-90 EQYKRC
+90 EQYRRC
-96 KYGMTVNGYTIT
+96 KYGMTVNGYTVT
-108 GFHYFFLNYY
+108 GFHYFFLNFY
-118 TLPLVTKVQEA
+118 TLPLVTKVEEA

-182 FTTIRESNTVI
+182 FTVIRESNTVI
-193 TCHDEGKLRKTLK
+193 TCHDDGKLRKTLK

-275 LLYDEAGCHAPGTKI
+275 LLYDEAG
-290 LMANGQI
+290 
-297 KNVEDIVINDL
+297 
-308 LMGDDGTPRKVIEL
+308 
-322 HHGQQPMYKI
+322 
-332 TLENGDTQIVNE
+332 
-344 NHILY
+344 
-349 GKRYIYHKKKYT
+349 
-361 DFEIKVKDFWNMI
+361 
-374 KNSPRKQ
+374 
-381 DGYKIVKSNKVSFKE
+381 
-396 QEVPLDPY
+396 
-404 LFGFWLGDGNS
+404 
-415 DSPRFTSEDPEILE
+415 
-429 YLSQFALQN
+429 
-438 NMKISIS
+438 
-445 NCNNTKNCKHIYLGK
+445 
-460 GDNKEN
+460 
-466 IILKALQTLNVINN
+466 
-480 KHIPDCYLYNSKE
+480 
-493 VLLQLLAGFIDADGT
+493 
-508 YNKTKHCVEFTQS
+508 
-521 EAHTKLMKQ
+521 
-530 LAFIC
+530 
-535 RTLGMRIS
+535 
-543 VDQRISKNRQLGEKC
+543 
-558 IKGGVIQ
+558 
-565 HRIRINYGHEQIPTK
+565 
-580 IKRKQSKDRIDGYKS
+580 
-595 IKDRNG
+595 
-601 YTFKLEPYKEC
+601 
-612 GEYYGFSLDGNQ
+612 
-624 LFLLEDFTICH
+624 
-635 NSWPGLETA
+635 SWPGLETA

-667 GGDKGTNLEGLRKIY
+667 GGDSGPALEGLRKIY
-682 YNPLEYNVLP
+682 YNPTEQNVLP
-692 YRHNYTEGGE
+692 YRHHYTEGE
-702 IVETGFFIPA
+702 EVVETGFFIPA

-718 YLDSRG
+718 YLDERG

-735 QNKRNAKLNNPKA
+735 QNKRNTKLNNPKA
-748 YLEHCSEYC
+748 YLEHCAEYC
-757 WTAEEAFAQEGQNK
+757 WTAEEAFAQEGKNK

-787 KIGPRPQAGRLMP
+787 KIGPRPKAGRLMP

-842 KERQKAESSGKNYE
+842 KEREKALAEGKRFE
-856 EDTQVYET
+856 EEAQVYGE
-864 MQDLYIAGIDGIDIG
+864 MKDLYIAGVDGVDIG
-879 QAQTSKDTKDPSDFC
+879 AAQTSKQTKDPSDFC

-909 VAMYKDRPQDI
+909 VALYKDRPQDV
-920 NTAYKIAMCICKYY
+920 NTAYKVAMCLCKYY

-941 ATRVGLLNWAK
+941 ATRVGFLNWAK
-952 KEGLLSYFMRR
+952 RENLLSYFMKR

-975 TKSYGTPATGAIIEM
+975 TKAYGTPATGAIIEM

-1006 WFEEILDELQKY
+1006 WFEEILEELQKY

-1045 VPIKVEKNTD
+1045 VPIKVETEAD
-1055 DKFQD
+1055 QQFQD
-1060 FGYWRDSKGYLHKGI
+1060 FGYWKDSKGYIHKGV

-1080 KQEIKYAEFREDREA
+1080 KQEIRYAEFREDREA
-1095 YDPFAIETSDT
+1095 YDPFAIETSDP

-1120 NTYQRPRPY
+1120 NTYKGIRPY

>member
-19 KEKEWDIPK
+19 KEKEWDVPK
-28 EAPILF
+28 EAPILC

-46 KPINK
+46 KPIDG
-51 TKGLDF
+51 TRGLDF
-57 DPSWFTE
+57 NPNWFTE

-182 FTTIRESNTVI
+182 FTVIRESNTVI

-275 LLYDEAGCHAPGTKI
+275 LLYDEAG
-290 LMANGQI
+290 
-297 KNVEDIVINDL
+297 
-308 LMGDDGTPRKVIEL
+308 
-322 HHGQQPMYKI
+322 
-332 TLENGDTQIVNE
+332 
-344 NHILY
+344 
-349 GKRYIYHKKKYT
+349 
-361 DFEIKVKDFWNMI
+361 
-374 KNSPRKQ
+374 
-381 DGYKIVKSNKVSFKE
+381 
-396 QEVPLDPY
+396 
-404 LFGFWLGDGNS
+404 
-415 DSPRFTSEDPEILE
+415 
-429 YLSQFALQN
+429 
-438 NMKISIS
+438 
-445 NCNNTKNCKHIYLGK
+445 
-460 GDNKEN
+460 
-466 IILKALQTLNVINN
+466 
-480 KHIPDCYLYNSKE
+480 
-493 VLLQLLAGFIDADGT
+493 
-508 YNKTKHCVEFTQS
+508 
-521 EAHTKLMKQ
+521 
-530 LAFIC
+530 
-535 RTLGMRIS
+535 
-543 VDQRISKNRQLGEKC
+543 
-558 IKGGVIQ
+558 
-565 HRIRINYGHEQIPTK
+565 
-580 IKRKQSKDRIDGYKS
+580 
-595 IKDRNG
+595 
-601 YTFKLEPYKEC
+601 
-612 GEYYGFSLDGNQ
+612 
-624 LFLLEDFTICH
+624 
-635 NSWPGLETA
+635 SWPGLETA

-682 YNPLEYNVLP
+682 YNPLEQNVLP
-692 YRHNYTEGGE
+692 YRHHYTEGGE
-702 IVETGFFIPA
+702 VVETGFFIPA

-735 QNKRNAKLNNPKA
+735 QSKRNAKLNNPKA
-748 YLEHCSEYC
+748 YLEHCAEYC

-800 VYKNDKCKFKEIENF
+800 IYKNDKCKFKEIENF

-842 KERQKAESSGKNYE
+842 KERQKAEAAGKNYE

-864 MQDLYIAGIDGIDIG
+864 MQDLYIAGIEYPKPPPIQSWFLISMYCLNLISG
-879 QAQTSKDTKDPSDFC
+879 
-894 IVIKKRAFGMQEPII
+894 KKR
-909 VAMYKDRPQDI
+909 
-920 NTAYKIAMCICKYY
+920 
-934 NAKINVE
+934 
-941 ATRVGLLNWAK
+941 
-952 KEGLLSYFMRR
+952 
-963 PRATLADIRSGN
+963 LACN
-975 TKSYGTPATGAIIEM
+975 
-990 QTDLVATY
+990 L
-998 VEDYSHNI
+998 
-1006 WFEEILDELQKY
+1006 
-1018 NPENKRKFDIV
+1018 
-1029 ASLGMVEL
+1029 
-1037 ADQELSAR
+1037 
-1045 VPIKVEKNTD
+1045 
-1055 DKFQD
+1055 
-1060 FGYWRDSKGYLHKGI
+1060 
-1075 IPKKE
+1075 
-1080 KQEIKYAEFREDREA
+1080 
-1095 YDPFAIETSDT
+1095 
-1106 RYHSLFVQEGLYRT
+1106 
-1120 NTYQRPRPY
+1120 
-1129 RV
+1129 

>member
-19 KEKEWDIPK
+19 KEKEWDVPK
-28 EAPILF
+28 EAPILC

-46 KPINK
+46 KPIDG
-51 TKGLDF
+51 TRGLDF
-57 DPSWFTE
+57 NPNWFTK

-182 FTTIRESNTVI
+182 FTVIRESNTVI

-275 LLYDEAGCHAPGTKI
+275 LLYDEAG
-290 LMANGQI
+290 
-297 KNVEDIVINDL
+297 
-308 LMGDDGTPRKVIEL
+308 
-322 HHGQQPMYKI
+322 
-332 TLENGDTQIVNE
+332 
-344 NHILY
+344 
-349 GKRYIYHKKKYT
+349 
-361 DFEIKVKDFWNMI
+361 
-374 KNSPRKQ
+374 
-381 DGYKIVKSNKVSFKE
+381 
-396 QEVPLDPY
+396 
-404 LFGFWLGDGNS
+404 
-415 DSPRFTSEDPEILE
+415 
-429 YLSQFALQN
+429 
-438 NMKISIS
+438 
-445 NCNNTKNCKHIYLGK
+445 
-460 GDNKEN
+460 
-466 IILKALQTLNVINN
+466 
-480 KHIPDCYLYNSKE
+480 
-493 VLLQLLAGFIDADGT
+493 
-508 YNKTKHCVEFTQS
+508 
-521 EAHTKLMKQ
+521 
-530 LAFIC
+530 
-535 RTLGMRIS
+535 
-543 VDQRISKNRQLGEKC
+543 
-558 IKGGVIQ
+558 
-565 HRIRINYGHEQIPTK
+565 
-580 IKRKQSKDRIDGYKS
+580 
-595 IKDRNG
+595 
-601 YTFKLEPYKEC
+601 
-612 GEYYGFSLDGNQ
+612 
-624 LFLLEDFTICH
+624 
-635 NSWPGLETA
+635 SWPGLETA

-682 YNPLEYNVLP
+682 YNPLEQNVLP
-692 YRHNYTEGGE
+692 YRHHYTEGGE
-702 IVETGFFIPA
+702 VVETGFFIPA

-735 QNKRNAKLNNPKA
+735 QSKRNAKLNNPKA
-748 YLEHCSEYC
+748 YLEHCAEYC

-800 VYKNDKCKFKEIENF
+800 IYKNDKCKFKEIENF

-842 KERQKAESSGKNYE
+842 KERQKAEAAGKNYE

-894 IVIKKRAFGMQEPII
+894 IVIKKRAFGMQEPTI

-941 ATRVGLLNWAK
+941 ATRIGLLNWAK

-1029 ASLGMVEL
+1029 AALGMLEL

-1045 VPIKVEKNTD
+1045 VPVKVEKATD

-1060 FGYWRDSKGYLHKGI
+1060 FGYWRDSKGYLHRGI

-1120 NTYQRPRPY
+1120 NTYQRPRPD

>member
-19 KEKEWDIPK
+19 KEKEWDVPK
-28 EAPILF
+28 EAPILC

-46 KPINK
+46 KPIDG
-51 TKGLDF
+51 TRGLDF
-57 DPSWFTE
+57 NPNWFTE

-182 FTTIRESNTVI
+182 FTVIRESNTVI

-275 LLYDEAGCHAPGTKI
+275 LLYDEAG
-290 LMANGQI
+290 
-297 KNVEDIVINDL
+297 
-308 LMGDDGTPRKVIEL
+308 
-322 HHGQQPMYKI
+322 
-332 TLENGDTQIVNE
+332 
-344 NHILY
+344 
-349 GKRYIYHKKKYT
+349 
-361 DFEIKVKDFWNMI
+361 
-374 KNSPRKQ
+374 
-381 DGYKIVKSNKVSFKE
+381 
-396 QEVPLDPY
+396 
-404 LFGFWLGDGNS
+404 
-415 DSPRFTSEDPEILE
+415 
-429 YLSQFALQN
+429 
-438 NMKISIS
+438 
-445 NCNNTKNCKHIYLGK
+445 
-460 GDNKEN
+460 
-466 IILKALQTLNVINN
+466 
-480 KHIPDCYLYNSKE
+480 
-493 VLLQLLAGFIDADGT
+493 
-508 YNKTKHCVEFTQS
+508 
-521 EAHTKLMKQ
+521 
-530 LAFIC
+530 
-535 RTLGMRIS
+535 
-543 VDQRISKNRQLGEKC
+543 
-558 IKGGVIQ
+558 
-565 HRIRINYGHEQIPTK
+565 
-580 IKRKQSKDRIDGYKS
+580 
-595 IKDRNG
+595 
-601 YTFKLEPYKEC
+601 
-612 GEYYGFSLDGNQ
+612 
-624 LFLLEDFTICH
+624 
-635 NSWPGLETA
+635 SWPGLETA

-682 YNPLEYNVLP
+682 YNPLEQNVLP
-692 YRHNYTEGGE
+692 YRHHYTEGGE
-702 IVETGFFIPA
+702 VVETGFFIPA

-748 YLEHCSEYC
+748 YLEHCAEYC

-800 VYKNDKCKFKEIENF
+800 IYKNDKCKFKEIENF

-842 KERQKAESSGKNYE
+842 KERQKAEAAGKNYE

-894 IVIKKRAFGMQEPII
+894 IIIKKRAFGMQEPII

-941 ATRVGLLNWAK
+941 ATRIGLLNWAK

-1029 ASLGMVEL
+1029 AALGMLEL

-1045 VPIKVEKNTD
+1045 VPIKVEKDTD
-1055 DKFQD
+1055 NKFQD
-1060 FGYWRDSKGYLHKGI
+1060 FGYWRDSKGYLHRGI

-1120 NTYQRPRPY
+1120 NTYQRPRPD

>member
-1 MNLQEEVN
+1 
-9 KLEAELKQAI
+9 
-19 KEKEWDIPK
+19 
-28 EAPILF
+28 
-34 FDPELSYELTGY
+34 
-46 KPINK
+46 
-51 TKGLDF
+51 
-57 DPSWFTE
+57 
-64 ARETY
+64 
-69 EKTGK
+69 
-74 YCAYLPGSKKF
+74 
-85 REFWK
+85 
-90 EQYKRC
+90 
-96 KYGMTVNGYTIT
+96 MTVNGYTIT

-182 FTTIRESNTVI
+182 FTVIRESNTVI

-275 LLYDEAGCHAPGTKI
+275 LLYDEAG
-290 LMANGQI
+290 
-297 KNVEDIVINDL
+297 
-308 LMGDDGTPRKVIEL
+308 
-322 HHGQQPMYKI
+322 
-332 TLENGDTQIVNE
+332 
-344 NHILY
+344 
-349 GKRYIYHKKKYT
+349 
-361 DFEIKVKDFWNMI
+361 
-374 KNSPRKQ
+374 
-381 DGYKIVKSNKVSFKE
+381 
-396 QEVPLDPY
+396 
-404 LFGFWLGDGNS
+404 
-415 DSPRFTSEDPEILE
+415 
-429 YLSQFALQN
+429 
-438 NMKISIS
+438 
-445 NCNNTKNCKHIYLGK
+445 
-460 GDNKEN
+460 
-466 IILKALQTLNVINN
+466 
-480 KHIPDCYLYNSKE
+480 
-493 VLLQLLAGFIDADGT
+493 
-508 YNKTKHCVEFTQS
+508 
-521 EAHTKLMKQ
+521 
-530 LAFIC
+530 
-535 RTLGMRIS
+535 
-543 VDQRISKNRQLGEKC
+543 
-558 IKGGVIQ
+558 
-565 HRIRINYGHEQIPTK
+565 
-580 IKRKQSKDRIDGYKS
+580 
-595 IKDRNG
+595 
-601 YTFKLEPYKEC
+601 
-612 GEYYGFSLDGNQ
+612 
-624 LFLLEDFTICH
+624 
-635 NSWPGLETA
+635 SWPGLETA

-682 YNPLEYNVLP
+682 YNPLEQNVLP
-692 YRHNYTEGGE
+692 YRHHYTEGGE
-702 IVETGFFIPA
+702 VVETGFFIPA

-748 YLEHCSEYC
+748 YLEHCAEYC

-800 VYKNDKCKFKEIENF
+800 IYKNDKCKFKEIENF

-842 KERQKAESSGKNYE
+842 KERQKAEAAGKNYE

-894 IVIKKRAFGMQEPII
+894 IVIKKRAFGMQEPTI

-941 ATRVGLLNWAK
+941 ATRIGLLNWAK

-1029 ASLGMVEL
+1029 AALGMLEL

-1045 VPIKVEKNTD
+1045 VPVKVEKATD

-1060 FGYWRDSKGYLHKGI
+1060 FGYWRDSKGYLHRGI

-1120 NTYQRPRPY
+1120 NTYQRPRPD

>member
-19 KEKEWDIPK
+19 KEKEWDVPK
-28 EAPILF
+28 EAPILC

-46 KPINK
+46 KPIDG
-51 TKGLDF
+51 TRGLDF
-57 DPSWFTE
+57 NPNWFTE

-182 FTTIRESNTVI
+182 FTIIRESNTVI

-275 LLYDEAGCHAPGTKI
+275 LLYDEAG
-290 LMANGQI
+290 
-297 KNVEDIVINDL
+297 
-308 LMGDDGTPRKVIEL
+308 
-322 HHGQQPMYKI
+322 
-332 TLENGDTQIVNE
+332 
-344 NHILY
+344 
-349 GKRYIYHKKKYT
+349 
-361 DFEIKVKDFWNMI
+361 
-374 KNSPRKQ
+374 
-381 DGYKIVKSNKVSFKE
+381 
-396 QEVPLDPY
+396 
-404 LFGFWLGDGNS
+404 
-415 DSPRFTSEDPEILE
+415 
-429 YLSQFALQN
+429 
-438 NMKISIS
+438 
-445 NCNNTKNCKHIYLGK
+445 
-460 GDNKEN
+460 
-466 IILKALQTLNVINN
+466 
-480 KHIPDCYLYNSKE
+480 
-493 VLLQLLAGFIDADGT
+493 
-508 YNKTKHCVEFTQS
+508 
-521 EAHTKLMKQ
+521 
-530 LAFIC
+530 
-535 RTLGMRIS
+535 
-543 VDQRISKNRQLGEKC
+543 
-558 IKGGVIQ
+558 
-565 HRIRINYGHEQIPTK
+565 
-580 IKRKQSKDRIDGYKS
+580 
-595 IKDRNG
+595 
-601 YTFKLEPYKEC
+601 
-612 GEYYGFSLDGNQ
+612 
-624 LFLLEDFTICH
+624 
-635 NSWPGLETA
+635 SWPGLETA

-682 YNPLEYNVLP
+682 YNPLEQNVLP
-692 YRHNYTEGGE
+692 YRHHYTEGGE
-702 IVETGFFIPA
+702 VVETGFFIPA

-748 YLEHCSEYC
+748 YLEHCAEYC

-800 VYKNDKCKFKEIENF
+800 IYKNDKCKFKEIENF

-842 KERQKAESSGKNYE
+842 KERQKAEAAGKNYE
-856 EDTQVYET
+856 EDAQVYET

-894 IVIKKRAFGMQEPII
+894 IVIKKRAFGMQEPTI

-952 KEGLLSYFMRR
+952 KEGLLNYFMRR

-1045 VPIKVEKNTD
+1045 VPVKVEKDTD

-1060 FGYWRDSKGYLHKGI
+1060 FGYWRDSKGYLHRGI

-1120 NTYQRPRPY
+1120 NTYQRPRPD

>member
-19 KEKEWDIPK
+19 KEKEWDVPK
-28 EAPILF
+28 EAPILC

-46 KPINK
+46 KPIDG
-51 TKGLDF
+51 TRGLDF
-57 DPSWFTE
+57 NPNWFTE

-182 FTTIRESNTVI
+182 FTIIRESNTVI

-275 LLYDEAGCHAPGTKI
+275 LLYDEAG
-290 LMANGQI
+290 
-297 KNVEDIVINDL
+297 
-308 LMGDDGTPRKVIEL
+308 
-322 HHGQQPMYKI
+322 
-332 TLENGDTQIVNE
+332 
-344 NHILY
+344 
-349 GKRYIYHKKKYT
+349 
-361 DFEIKVKDFWNMI
+361 
-374 KNSPRKQ
+374 
-381 DGYKIVKSNKVSFKE
+381 
-396 QEVPLDPY
+396 
-404 LFGFWLGDGNS
+404 
-415 DSPRFTSEDPEILE
+415 
-429 YLSQFALQN
+429 
-438 NMKISIS
+438 
-445 NCNNTKNCKHIYLGK
+445 
-460 GDNKEN
+460 
-466 IILKALQTLNVINN
+466 
-480 KHIPDCYLYNSKE
+480 
-493 VLLQLLAGFIDADGT
+493 
-508 YNKTKHCVEFTQS
+508 
-521 EAHTKLMKQ
+521 
-530 LAFIC
+530 
-535 RTLGMRIS
+535 
-543 VDQRISKNRQLGEKC
+543 
-558 IKGGVIQ
+558 
-565 HRIRINYGHEQIPTK
+565 
-580 IKRKQSKDRIDGYKS
+580 
-595 IKDRNG
+595 
-601 YTFKLEPYKEC
+601 
-612 GEYYGFSLDGNQ
+612 
-624 LFLLEDFTICH
+624 
-635 NSWPGLETA
+635 SWPGLETA

-682 YNPLEYNVLP
+682 YNPLEQNVLP
-692 YRHNYTEGGE
+692 YRHHYTEGEE

-748 YLEHCSEYC
+748 YLEHCAEYC

-800 VYKNDKCKFKEIENF
+800 IYKNDKCKFKEIENF

-842 KERQKAESSGKNYE
+842 KERQKAEAAGKNYE

-894 IVIKKRAFGMQEPII
+894 IVIKKRAFGMQEPTI

-941 ATRVGLLNWAK
+941 ATRIGLLNWAK

-1029 ASLGMVEL
+1029 AALGMLEL

-1045 VPIKVEKNTD
+1045 VPVKVEKDTD
-1055 DKFQD
+1055 NKFQD
-1060 FGYWRDSKGYLHKGI
+1060 FGYWRDSKGYLHRGI

-1120 NTYQRPRPY
+1120 NTYQRPRPD

>member
-275 LLYDEAGCHAPGTKI
+275 LLYDEAG
-290 LMANGQI
+290 
-297 KNVEDIVINDL
+297 
-308 LMGDDGTPRKVIEL
+308 
-322 HHGQQPMYKI
+322 
-332 TLENGDTQIVNE
+332 
-344 NHILY
+344 
-349 GKRYIYHKKKYT
+349 
-361 DFEIKVKDFWNMI
+361 
-374 KNSPRKQ
+374 
-381 DGYKIVKSNKVSFKE
+381 
-396 QEVPLDPY
+396 
-404 LFGFWLGDGNS
+404 
-415 DSPRFTSEDPEILE
+415 
-429 YLSQFALQN
+429 
-438 NMKISIS
+438 
-445 NCNNTKNCKHIYLGK
+445 
-460 GDNKEN
+460 
-466 IILKALQTLNVINN
+466 
-480 KHIPDCYLYNSKE
+480 
-493 VLLQLLAGFIDADGT
+493 
-508 YNKTKHCVEFTQS
+508 
-521 EAHTKLMKQ
+521 
-530 LAFIC
+530 
-535 RTLGMRIS
+535 
-543 VDQRISKNRQLGEKC
+543 
-558 IKGGVIQ
+558 
-565 HRIRINYGHEQIPTK
+565 
-580 IKRKQSKDRIDGYKS
+580 
-595 IKDRNG
+595 
-601 YTFKLEPYKEC
+601 
-612 GEYYGFSLDGNQ
+612 
-624 LFLLEDFTICH
+624 
-635 NSWPGLETA
+635 SWPGLETA

-842 KERQKAESSGKNYE
+842 KERQKAEAAGKNYE

-952 KEGLLSYFMRR
+952 REGLLNYFMRR

-1029 ASLGMVEL
+1029 AALGMLEL

-1045 VPIKVEKNTD
+1045 VPVKVEKDTD

>member
-1 MNLQEEVN
+1 
-9 KLEAELKQAI
+9 
-19 KEKEWDIPK
+19 
-28 EAPILF
+28 
-34 FDPELSYELTGY
+34 
-46 KPINK
+46 
-51 TKGLDF
+51 
-57 DPSWFTE
+57 
-64 ARETY
+64 
-69 EKTGK
+69 
-74 YCAYLPGSKKF
+74 
-85 REFWK
+85 
-90 EQYKRC
+90 
-96 KYGMTVNGYTIT
+96 MTVNGYTIT

-182 FTTIRESNTVI
+182 FTVIRESNTVI

-275 LLYDEAGCHAPGTKI
+275 LLYDEAG
-290 LMANGQI
+290 
-297 KNVEDIVINDL
+297 
-308 LMGDDGTPRKVIEL
+308 
-322 HHGQQPMYKI
+322 
-332 TLENGDTQIVNE
+332 
-344 NHILY
+344 
-349 GKRYIYHKKKYT
+349 
-361 DFEIKVKDFWNMI
+361 
-374 KNSPRKQ
+374 
-381 DGYKIVKSNKVSFKE
+381 
-396 QEVPLDPY
+396 
-404 LFGFWLGDGNS
+404 
-415 DSPRFTSEDPEILE
+415 
-429 YLSQFALQN
+429 
-438 NMKISIS
+438 
-445 NCNNTKNCKHIYLGK
+445 
-460 GDNKEN
+460 
-466 IILKALQTLNVINN
+466 
-480 KHIPDCYLYNSKE
+480 
-493 VLLQLLAGFIDADGT
+493 
-508 YNKTKHCVEFTQS
+508 
-521 EAHTKLMKQ
+521 
-530 LAFIC
+530 
-535 RTLGMRIS
+535 
-543 VDQRISKNRQLGEKC
+543 
-558 IKGGVIQ
+558 
-565 HRIRINYGHEQIPTK
+565 
-580 IKRKQSKDRIDGYKS
+580 
-595 IKDRNG
+595 
-601 YTFKLEPYKEC
+601 
-612 GEYYGFSLDGNQ
+612 
-624 LFLLEDFTICH
+624 
-635 NSWPGLETA
+635 SWPGLETA

-682 YNPLEYNVLP
+682 YNPLEQNVLP
-692 YRHNYTEGGE
+692 YRHHYTEGE
-702 IVETGFFIPA
+702 EVVETGFFIPA

-735 QNKRNAKLNNPKA
+735 QSKRNAKLNNPKA
-748 YLEHCSEYC
+748 YLEHCAEYC

-800 VYKNDKCKFKEIENF
+800 IYKNDKCKFKEIENF

-842 KERQKAESSGKNYE
+842 NVRQKAEAAGKNYE

-894 IVIKKRAFGMQEPII
+894 IVIKKRAFGMQEPTI

-1120 NTYQRPRPY
+1120 NTYQRPRPD

>member
-19 KEKEWDIPK
+19 KEKEWDVPK
-28 EAPILF
+28 EAPILC

-46 KPINK
+46 KPIDG
-51 TKGLDF
+51 TRGLDF
-57 DPSWFTE
+57 NPNWFTE

-182 FTTIRESNTVI
+182 FTVIRESNTVI

-275 LLYDEAGCHAPGTKI
+275 LLYDEAG
-290 LMANGQI
+290 
-297 KNVEDIVINDL
+297 
-308 LMGDDGTPRKVIEL
+308 
-322 HHGQQPMYKI
+322 
-332 TLENGDTQIVNE
+332 
-344 NHILY
+344 
-349 GKRYIYHKKKYT
+349 
-361 DFEIKVKDFWNMI
+361 
-374 KNSPRKQ
+374 
-381 DGYKIVKSNKVSFKE
+381 
-396 QEVPLDPY
+396 
-404 LFGFWLGDGNS
+404 
-415 DSPRFTSEDPEILE
+415 
-429 YLSQFALQN
+429 
-438 NMKISIS
+438 
-445 NCNNTKNCKHIYLGK
+445 
-460 GDNKEN
+460 
-466 IILKALQTLNVINN
+466 
-480 KHIPDCYLYNSKE
+480 
-493 VLLQLLAGFIDADGT
+493 
-508 YNKTKHCVEFTQS
+508 
-521 EAHTKLMKQ
+521 
-530 LAFIC
+530 
-535 RTLGMRIS
+535 
-543 VDQRISKNRQLGEKC
+543 
-558 IKGGVIQ
+558 
-565 HRIRINYGHEQIPTK
+565 
-580 IKRKQSKDRIDGYKS
+580 
-595 IKDRNG
+595 
-601 YTFKLEPYKEC
+601 
-612 GEYYGFSLDGNQ
+612 
-624 LFLLEDFTICH
+624 
-635 NSWPGLETA
+635 SWPGLETA

-682 YNPLEYNVLP
+682 YNPLEQNVLP
-692 YRHNYTEGGE
+692 YRHHYTEGE
-702 IVETGFFIPA
+702 EVVETGFFIPA

-735 QNKRNAKLNNPKA
+735 QSKRNAKLNNPKA
-748 YLEHCSEYC
+748 YLEHCAEYC

-800 VYKNDKCKFKEIENF
+800 IYKNDKCKFKEIENF

-842 KERQKAESSGKNYE
+842 KERQKAEAAGKNYE

-894 IVIKKRAFGMQEPII
+894 IVIKKRAFGMQEPTI

-941 ATRVGLLNWAK
+941 ATRIGLLNWAK

-1029 ASLGMVEL
+1029 ASLGRSMPHYVVIHK
-1037 ADQELSAR
+1037 R
-1045 VPIKVEKNTD
+1045 
-1055 DKFQD
+1055 KFRKI
-1060 FGYWRDSKGYLHKGI
+1060 GEH
-1075 IPKKE
+1075 
-1080 KQEIKYAEFREDREA
+1080 
-1095 YDPFAIETSDT
+1095 
-1106 RYHSLFVQEGLYRT
+1106 
-1120 NTYQRPRPY
+1120 
-1129 RV
+1129 

>member
-19 KEKEWDIPK
+19 KEKEWDVPK
-28 EAPILF
+28 EAPILC

-46 KPINK
+46 KPIDG
-51 TKGLDF
+51 TRGLDF
-57 DPSWFTE
+57 NPNWFTE

-182 FTTIRESNTVI
+182 FTVIRESNTVI

-275 LLYDEAGCHAPGTKI
+275 LLYDEAG
-290 LMANGQI
+290 
-297 KNVEDIVINDL
+297 
-308 LMGDDGTPRKVIEL
+308 
-322 HHGQQPMYKI
+322 
-332 TLENGDTQIVNE
+332 
-344 NHILY
+344 
-349 GKRYIYHKKKYT
+349 
-361 DFEIKVKDFWNMI
+361 
-374 KNSPRKQ
+374 
-381 DGYKIVKSNKVSFKE
+381 
-396 QEVPLDPY
+396 
-404 LFGFWLGDGNS
+404 
-415 DSPRFTSEDPEILE
+415 
-429 YLSQFALQN
+429 
-438 NMKISIS
+438 
-445 NCNNTKNCKHIYLGK
+445 
-460 GDNKEN
+460 
-466 IILKALQTLNVINN
+466 
-480 KHIPDCYLYNSKE
+480 
-493 VLLQLLAGFIDADGT
+493 
-508 YNKTKHCVEFTQS
+508 
-521 EAHTKLMKQ
+521 
-530 LAFIC
+530 
-535 RTLGMRIS
+535 
-543 VDQRISKNRQLGEKC
+543 
-558 IKGGVIQ
+558 
-565 HRIRINYGHEQIPTK
+565 
-580 IKRKQSKDRIDGYKS
+580 
-595 IKDRNG
+595 
-601 YTFKLEPYKEC
+601 
-612 GEYYGFSLDGNQ
+612 
-624 LFLLEDFTICH
+624 
-635 NSWPGLETA
+635 SWPGLETA

-682 YNPLEYNVLP
+682 YNPLEQNVLP
-692 YRHNYTEGGE
+692 YRHHYTEGGE

-748 YLEHCSEYC
+748 YLEHCAEYC

-800 VYKNDKCKFKEIENF
+800 IYKNDKCKFKEIENF

-842 KERQKAESSGKNYE
+842 KERQKAEAAGKNYE

-1029 ASLGMVEL
+1029 AALGMLEL

-1045 VPIKVEKNTD
+1045 VPVKVEKDTD

-1060 FGYWRDSKGYLHKGI
+1060 FGYWRDSKGYLHRGI

>member
-19 KEKEWDIPK
+19 KEKEWDVPK
-28 EAPILF
+28 EAPILC

-46 KPINK
+46 KPIDG
-51 TKGLDF
+51 TRGLDF
-57 DPSWFTE
+57 NPSWFTE

-182 FTTIRESNTVI
+182 FTVIRESNTVI

-275 LLYDEAGCHAPGTKI
+275 LLYDEAG
-290 LMANGQI
+290 
-297 KNVEDIVINDL
+297 
-308 LMGDDGTPRKVIEL
+308 
-322 HHGQQPMYKI
+322 
-332 TLENGDTQIVNE
+332 
-344 NHILY
+344 
-349 GKRYIYHKKKYT
+349 
-361 DFEIKVKDFWNMI
+361 
-374 KNSPRKQ
+374 
-381 DGYKIVKSNKVSFKE
+381 
-396 QEVPLDPY
+396 
-404 LFGFWLGDGNS
+404 
-415 DSPRFTSEDPEILE
+415 
-429 YLSQFALQN
+429 
-438 NMKISIS
+438 
-445 NCNNTKNCKHIYLGK
+445 
-460 GDNKEN
+460 
-466 IILKALQTLNVINN
+466 
-480 KHIPDCYLYNSKE
+480 
-493 VLLQLLAGFIDADGT
+493 
-508 YNKTKHCVEFTQS
+508 
-521 EAHTKLMKQ
+521 
-530 LAFIC
+530 
-535 RTLGMRIS
+535 
-543 VDQRISKNRQLGEKC
+543 
-558 IKGGVIQ
+558 
-565 HRIRINYGHEQIPTK
+565 
-580 IKRKQSKDRIDGYKS
+580 
-595 IKDRNG
+595 
-601 YTFKLEPYKEC
+601 
-612 GEYYGFSLDGNQ
+612 
-624 LFLLEDFTICH
+624 
-635 NSWPGLETA
+635 SWPGLETA

-682 YNPLEYNVLP
+682 YNPLEQNVLP
-692 YRHNYTEGGE
+692 YRHHYTEGGE
-702 IVETGFFIPA
+702 VVETGFFIPA

-735 QNKRNAKLNNPKA
+735 QNKRNSKLNNPKA
-748 YLEHCSEYC
+748 YLEHCAEYC

-800 VYKNDKCKFKEIENF
+800 IYKNDKCKFKEIENF

-842 KERQKAESSGKNYE
+842 KERQKAEAAGKNYE

-894 IVIKKRAFGMQEPII
+894 IVIKKRAFGMQEPTI

-941 ATRVGLLNWAK
+941 ATRIGLLNWAK

-1045 VPIKVEKNTD
+1045 VPIKVEKDTD

-1060 FGYWRDSKGYLHKGI
+1060 FGYWRDSKGYLHRGI

-1120 NTYQRPRPY
+1120 NTYQRPRPD